1 MSGEP
6 KLIVLDASAALAFI
20 LPSNMTQASAA
31 FFDTI
36 EAANLTA
43 PHIFMWE
50 TLNILARH
58 SLHARR
64 DLERDVA
71 ALERLEINIQDA
83 FDNTQLAAVL
93 ALAMKHALSL
103 FDAAYLALAAELDA
117 PLATRDAGLLKASSL
132 AGAPCLDLR

>member
-1 MSGEP
+1 MSAQS

-20 LPSNMTQASAA
+20 LPSNMTQASTA

-36 EAANLTA
+36 EAASLTA

-64 DLERDVA
+64 DLDRDVA
-71 ALERLEINIQDA
+71 ALERLEIEIQGALDIS
-83 FDNTQLAAVL
+83 QLSAVL
-93 ALAMKHALSL
+93 ALAMKHTLSL

-117 PLATRDAGLLKASSL
+117 PLATRDAGLLRAAAL

>member
-1 MSGEP
+1 
-6 KLIVLDASAALAFI
+6 
-20 LPSNMTQASAA
+20 MTQASAA

-43 PHIFMWE
+43 PYIFMWE

-64 DLERDVA
+64 DLERDLA

-83 FDNTQLAAVL
+83 LDNTQLAAVL
-93 ALAMKHALSL
+93 ALAMKHAFSL

-117 PLATRDAGLLKASSL
+117 PLATRDAGLVRASAL